1 LFTKSIR
8 YTSVFLLC
16 FVVFVS
22 YYTTYAFWA
31 EAAGQINCKR
41 TGTLIVTCCQDHII
55 NRSPSNPAGTLV
67 TYCTDCEVGPGG
79 QDPPA
84 PLRNCGE
91 RYVQMFEQNPNQP
104 PPPKP
109 PFSERIPPGVIEQT
123 QPLTQQNPND
133 INENVPPQQEFTEQ
147 LSSSETLEGDNV
159 ADNVQNN
166 DFSAQSEENNID
178 GESSNNE
185 QNNTNS

>member
-1 LFTKSIR
+1 M
-8 YTSVFLLC
+8 
-16 FVVFVS
+16 S
-22 YYTTYAFWA
+22 YYTTYAFYA
-31 EAAGQINCKR
+31 EAAGPIKCNR
-41 TGTLIVTCCQDHII
+41 TGTLIVTCCQDNII

-91 RYVQMFEQNPNQP
+91 RYIQMFEQDPNPP

-109 PFSERIPPGVIEQT
+109 PFSERIPPGFIEQA
-123 QPLTQQNPND
+123 QPLTEQNPNGAND
-133 INENVPPQQEFTEQ
+133 NVPPQQDFTEQ
-147 LSSSETLEGDNV
+147 LSSEILEGDNV
-159 ADNVQNN
+159 ADNEQNN
-166 DFSAQSEENNID
+166 DFSTLSEENN
-178 GESSNNE
+178 GEESINNE